1 MPDNDNPPD
10 NDNNRPSDNEENIC
24 QGEIKSSEIEENHR
38 SKYIIT
44 IITALIS
51 AALMI
56 FILICILKRLKLYKK
71 LKSFERSDNKTSVIM
86 TFAFIVNLLII
97 TKHLEN
103 ENQLYIS
110 DSSLY
115 NKRDNLSN
123 DMKLSLS
130 IYDKA
135 KFSNHKISDDEKQLV
150 LSLMSN
156 VVERIKSESSWIKN
170 TANRFIRCIYK

>member
-1 MPDNDNPPD
+1 
-10 NDNNRPSDNEENIC
+10 
-24 QGEIKSSEIEENHR
+24 
-38 SKYIIT
+38 
-44 IITALIS
+44 
-51 AALMI
+51 
-56 FILICILKRLKLYKK
+56 
-71 LKSFERSDNKTSVIM
+71 M